1 MARNAMTD
9 ADKLLRRADF
19 INAAHQLF
27 REQKIL
33 PSVADI
39 AKSAGLAKGTVY
51 LYFKTK
57 EEIFIALL
65 EDDFAKLLQKLSII
79 IQQLP
84 LNGVK
89 AAEFFC

>member
-19 INAAHQLF
+19 INAAHHLF

-57 EEIFIALL
+57 EEIFIAL
-65 EDDFAKLLQKLSII
+65 
-79 IQQLP
+79 
-84 LNGVK
+84 
-89 AAEFFC
+89 